1 MFYKLRYKYQL
12 QRFRKKASGTPVQ
25 PLYEQPFIKSS
36 EPLMSTR
43 FLVLDC
49 EMSGLDV
56 NSAQL
61 LSLGW
66 VMIEHGRIVNASG
79 KHLLIHAESG
89 AGDSSRI
96 HGLLDSSIAGARSG
110 AAVLMLLIKQM
121 HGAVLVFH
129 HAPLD
134 IRFLQKAAIEN
145 FRCPLLFPYI
155 DTMEIE
161 KQRMHIQGKTMGL
174 RLSQCRERY
183 GLDSTRQHNAL
194 ADAQA
199 TAELFLAQASYLEKG
214 HNLKL
219 SELHIRYAK

>member
-1 MFYKLRYKYQL
+1 MLYKLNYSL
-12 QRFRKKASGTPVQ
+12 QRRRFHKKASGTPVQ
-25 PLYEQPFIKSS
+25 PLYEQPFINSGES
-36 EPLMSTR
+36 LLSTR

-56 NSAQL
+56 KQCHL

-66 VMIEHGRIVNASG
+66 VMIEHGRIINSSG
-79 KHLLIHAESG
+79 KHLLIHAEKG
-89 AGDSSRI
+89 TGDSSRI
-96 HGLLDSSIAGARSG
+96 HGLVDSSIAGARSA
-110 AAVLMLLIKQM
+110 AAVLILLIQQM
-121 HGAVLVFH
+121 QGAVLAFH

-161 KQRMHIQGKTMGL
+161 KRRLHIQGKTMGL

-183 GLDSTRQHNAL
+183 GLGSTQQHNAL

-199 TAELFLAQASYLEKG
+199 TAELLLAQASYLEKG

-219 SELHIRYAK
+219 SELHIRCSR